1 MSQYRTC
8 EICGAALDPG
18 EICDCTKGVPAISC
32 VQPPVIIENLDNI
45 KQSLQLLLMD
55 ISDLPRNDESLK
67 YVKQIRANLTKEL
80 DKMETQRKAA
90 KKKALEPYER
100 AEAKY
105 REYISGPYKDA
116 DAKLKAW
123 VDDYQNEL
131 KQYCI
136 DKLKEY
142 FDELCQAY
150 DIDFVSFDQ
159 MGIAVS
165 MAMARQVEPQKA
177 MKQIYNQL
185 RAVRDDMDMIL
196 KMDNAAE
203 IMAEYRK
210 NPILSQALT
219 AIAQRQEEQESMQ
232 TYVAEQ
238 KQRLQ
243 QVEEHKAAMLEA
255 APEAVPAEECY
266 TVRFM
271 ATGNI
276 AALKA
281 LKAYGTSLGIVFEE
295 IMEEDENNE

>member
-1 MSQYRTC
+1 MSHYRTC

-32 VQPPVIIENLDNI
+32 AQPPVIIENLDNI

-150 DIDFVSFDQ
+150 DIDFISFDQ

-165 MAMARQVEPQKA
+165 MAMARQVEPKKA

-255 APEAVPAEECY
+255 APEAVPEEECY
-266 TVRFM
+266 TVRFV

-295 IMEEDENNE
+295 IMEETNDDE